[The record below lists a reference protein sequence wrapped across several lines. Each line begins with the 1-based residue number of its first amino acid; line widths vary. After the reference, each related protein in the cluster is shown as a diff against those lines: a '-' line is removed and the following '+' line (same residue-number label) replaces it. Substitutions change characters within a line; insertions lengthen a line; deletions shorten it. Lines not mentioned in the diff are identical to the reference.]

1 MAQARQQKHLH
12 RLERGWNNQ
21 LVIGGQGQ
29 VALNSNSP
37 THKRNV
43 ASLLPP
49 LKPFEE
55 AGDPSYLERR
65 RKAMAN
71 RSNPPSTF
79 TSISSTFGFRHH
91 EGTDQS
97 AELKVIKYILI
108 REGLVMKLVHLCEK
122 MNKGVLLGEKKV
134 VDSDILDTL
143 AQIRDVTVNY
153 IEMLCYWRESA
164 VDFEPHNPRVFTW
177 ENVNYTMKMIG
188 DLDFLADIVPL
199 VEALQLAPTKMRAN
213 PLMLPNTLEE
223 GDTWIDPMERATF
236 DAGGENEGAL
246 YEERYRIRIAER
258 VLLQEIECNLLR
270 QPLPAWESEGANQR
284 GDALNVTDSKEF
296 VGNSGVQ
303 GDGKF
308 GESFADYPRNIDYLE
323 PVMTETDTDTGRQ
336 LEEEQDARNQALI
349 TWHLE
354 AMLQLNKLGGNL
366 GEQLH
371 SSSTN
376 RMEKIPLKSDR
387 VPGTPKFMHKSPWK
401 AEPTRLTEHHSVHSA
416 AELVP
421 YIRAVSP
428 LSRPGTGMSKQ
439 LSTAR
444 TNGSLGSKSSPPRN
458 RSNGGSPSRDPTEGS
473 PQNNNTFSG
482 SNHSRSVKEFH
493 TQNFDCLQ
501 LDDMGNDGNDPTQ
514 RVDSFD
520 EASVGSYKSLESR
533 KSQTSRATTASSV
546 LSTVVEVMSPEEI
559 ARIVDLEVIP
569 RKLQL
574 ALAACVILLTQSTSQ
589 DDVSTYD
596 S

>member
-1 MAQARQQKHLH
+1 
-12 RLERGWNNQ
+12 
-21 LVIGGQGQ
+21 
-29 VALNSNSP
+29 
-37 THKRNV
+37 
-43 ASLLPP
+43 
-49 LKPFEE
+49 
-55 AGDPSYLERR
+55 
-65 RKAMAN
+65 
-71 RSNPPSTF
+71 
-79 TSISSTFGFRHH
+79 
-91 EGTDQS
+91 
-97 AELKVIKYILI
+97 
-108 REGLVMKLVHLCEK
+108 MK
-122 MNKGVLLGEKKV
+122 
-134 VDSDILDTL
+134 I
-143 AQIRDVTVNY
+143 
-153 IEMLCYWRESA
+153 
-164 VDFEPHNPRVFTW
+164 
-177 ENVNYTMKMIG
+177 IG
-188 DLDFLADIVPL
+188 DLDFLAEIIPL
-199 VEALQLAPTKMRAN
+199 VEALQLAPAKMRAN
-213 PLMLPNTLEE
+213 PLMLPNTLDE

-284 GDALNVTDSKEF
+284 GDALNVSA
-296 VGNSGVQ
+296 GVQ
-303 GDGKF
+303 GNSQS
-308 GESFADYPRNIDYLE
+308 GESFGDYPRNIDSLE
-323 PVMTETDTDTGRQ
+323 PVMTEAEADRQ
-336 LEEEQDARNQALI
+336 REEEQDARNQALI

-354 AMLQLNKLGGNL
+354 AMLQLNKLGGNI

-401 AEPTRLTEHHSVHSA
+401 AEPTKLTEHHSVHSA

-428 LSRPGTGMSKQ
+428 LPRPGTGTSKH

-444 TNGSLGSKSSPPRN
+444 SSGSLGSKASPPRN
-458 RSNGGSPSRDPTEGS
+458 RSNGASPSRDPSEGS
-473 PQNNNTFSG
+473 PKYNNNIVSG
-482 SNHSRSVKEFH
+482 NNDSRSVKEFH

-546 LSTVVEVMSPEEI
+546 LSTVVEVMSAEEI
-559 ARIVDLEVIP
+559 VRIVDLEVIP

-574 ALAACVILLTQSTSQ
+574 ALAACVILLTQSSSQ
-589 DDVSTYD
+589 DDVSSTIRTVISHD
-596 S
+596 SW